1 MCVYF
6 VLSFVCFLFVLF
18 GFFFTGGGCL
28 FGFLG
33 GRVGVGECLM
43 WLLFFVCFFLI
54 LYPF

>member
-18 GFFFTGGGCL
+18 GFFFGGGVFVWVL
-28 FGFLG
+28 E

>member
-1 MCVYF
+1 MCLF
-6 VLSFVCFLFVLF
+6 CSFVCLFFVSF
-18 GFFFTGGGCL
+18 VWGYFFFGGGCL